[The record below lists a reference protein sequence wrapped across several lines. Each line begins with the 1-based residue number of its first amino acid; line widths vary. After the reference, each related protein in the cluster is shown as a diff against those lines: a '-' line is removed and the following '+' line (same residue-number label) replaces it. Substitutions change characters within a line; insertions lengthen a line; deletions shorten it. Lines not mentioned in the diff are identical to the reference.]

1 MFSVCFGLY
10 PPLLF
15 SLGIVYPRSDC
26 QTLSLESE
34 LGIGVVDSN
43 AYRGLTGIIKE
54 QIVW

>member
-1 MFSVCFGLY
+1 MFRVCCGLY

-15 SLGIVYPRSDC
+15 SLGIFYPGSDC
-26 QTLSLESE
+26 QTLSLETE

-43 AYRGLTGIIKE
+43 AYRGLTGIIEE